1 MKQKKNIIKK
11 FPIKIK
17 SNGEWLYQN
26 SLIKKQVLIKL
37 FAAVL
42 IADGKGNF
50 YLETPAEKGKIEVED
65 APFVATDFNI
75 KGLNKNQEIIF
86 KTNIGEEIILSKK
99 NPLFYKKYKKS
110 FIPYI
115 NIRKNI
121 NAKILRSVYYQ
132 LVNKFINKNTKKKL
146 KIKSKGY
153 DKYSPIESKFLKN
166 GFIIKFILFY
176 NYNLIHSNHIDAE
189 KKYNKKISYKDQIQW
204 GMVISK

>member
-26 SLIKKQVLIKL
+26 SLIKKEALIKL
-37 FAAVL
+37 FASVL
-42 IADGKGNF
+42 ISDGKGNF

-65 APFVATDFNI
+65 TPFVIINFGI

-86 KTNIGEEIILSKK
+86 KTNIDEEIVLSKK
-99 NPLFYKKYKKS
+99 NSLFYKKYKQS

-115 NIRKNI
+115 VIRKNI

-132 LVNKFINKNTKKKL
+132 LVNKFINKNTKKRL
-146 KIKSKGY
+146 KIKSKGH
-153 DKYSPIESKFLKN
+153 EFTLK
-166 GFIIKFILFY
+166 
-176 NYNLIHSNHIDAE
+176 
-189 KKYNKKISYKDQIQW
+189 
-204 GMVISK
+204 

>member
-1 MKQKKNIIKK
+1 MKKNKNIIKK

-26 SLIKKQVLIKL
+26 NLIKKKALIKL
-37 FAAVL
+37 FSSVL
-42 IADGKGNF
+42 VADEKGNF

-65 APFVATDFNI
+65 SPFVIKTFVI

-99 NPLFYKKYKKS
+99 NPLFYKKSKKN

-121 NAKILRSVYYQ
+121 NAKILRPVYYQ
-132 LVNKFINKNTKKKL
+132 LIHKFVNKNTKNKL

-153 DKYSPIESKFLKN
+153 EFTLK
-166 GFIIKFILFY
+166 
-176 NYNLIHSNHIDAE
+176 
-189 KKYNKKISYKDQIQW
+189 
-204 GMVISK
+204 

>member
-1 MKQKKNIIKK
+1 MKQNKNIIKK

-26 SLIKKQVLIKL
+26 NLIKKKALIKL
-37 FAAVL
+37 FSSVL
-42 IADGKGNF
+42 VADKKGNF

-65 APFVATDFNI
+65 SPFVITTFVI
-75 KGLNKNQEIIF
+75 KDLNKNQEIIF
-86 KTNIGEEIILSKK
+86 KTNIGEKIILSKK

-132 LVNKFINKNTKKKL
+132 LINKFMDKNSKNNL
-146 KIKSKGY
+146 KVKSKGY
-153 DKYSPIESKFLKN
+153 QFTLK
-166 GFIIKFILFY
+166 
-176 NYNLIHSNHIDAE
+176 
-189 KKYNKKISYKDQIQW
+189 
-204 GMVISK
+204 

>member
-1 MKQKKNIIKK
+1 MQKKNIIKK
-11 FPIKIK
+11 FPIKIN

-26 SLIKKQVLIKL
+26 SLIQKKALIKL
-37 FAAVL
+37 FSSVL
-42 IADGKGNF
+42 IGDGKGNF

-65 APFVATDFNI
+65 APFVAIDFNV

-99 NPLFYKKYKKS
+99 NPLFYKKVKNI

-132 LVNKFINKNTKKKL
+132 LINKLVDKNSRNTL
-146 KIKSKGY
+146 KVKSKGC
-153 DKYSPIESKFLKN
+153 E
-166 GFIIKFILFY
+166 FIL
-176 NYNLIHSNHIDAE
+176 
-189 KKYNKKISYKDQIQW
+189 K
-204 GMVISK
+204 

>member
-1 MKQKKNIIKK
+1 MKQNKNIIKK

-26 SLIKKQVLIKL
+26 NLIKKKALIKL
-37 FAAVL
+37 FSSVL
-42 IADGKGNF
+42 VADEKGDF

-65 APFVATDFNI
+65 SPFVIKTFVI

-99 NPLFYKKYKKS
+99 NPLFYKKSKKN

-121 NAKILRSVYYQ
+121 NAKILRTVYYQ
-132 LVNKFINKNTKKKL
+132 LIHKFVNKNTKNKL

-153 DKYSPIESKFLKN
+153 EFTLK
-166 GFIIKFILFY
+166 
-176 NYNLIHSNHIDAE
+176 
-189 KKYNKKISYKDQIQW
+189 
-204 GMVISK
+204 